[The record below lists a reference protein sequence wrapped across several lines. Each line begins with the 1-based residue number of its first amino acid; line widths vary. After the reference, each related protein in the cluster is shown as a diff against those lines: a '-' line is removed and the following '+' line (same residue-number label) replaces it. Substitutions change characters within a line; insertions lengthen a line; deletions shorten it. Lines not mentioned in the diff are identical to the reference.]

1 MYDIARLDELH
12 AAATHG
18 DWERCQA
25 GDGQCPC
32 GLVWDANKEIQITV
46 CSPQPLA
53 DAMWITEVHNAWP
66 AVAAR
71 LAILE
76 EFARRIKE
84 ASRFR
89 DDSGVA
95 GSVIDAIDWFN
106 DKIKKA
112 GE

>member
-1 MYDIARLDELH
+1 MSDLEQLKELH
-12 AAATHG
+12 AATTQG

-32 GLVWDANKEIQITV
+32 GLVWDANEEIQITV

-53 DAMWITEVHNAWP
+53 DAAWIIESHNRWP

-89 DDSGVA
+89 DDISVA
-95 GSVIDAIDWFN
+95 GSVIDAIDWFD
-106 DKIKKA
+106 DKIKKG